1 MIFAAYTADTVQR
14 TNATDKANKALPG
27 RRGKQDAQ
35 GKRNRQDERNRQ
47 GEERK
52 ITWRSKQRKFPQF

>member
-1 MIFAAYTADTVQR
+1 MIFATIYGRHSAKDECHRQS
-14 TNATDKANKALPG
+14 KQSLPG
-27 RRGKQDAQ
+27 GRDKQDAQ